1 MIQIITSGDSG
12 MHNMDPSLKKK
23 KIIIIKTKATVTA
36 PQQIPFKTN
45 MTKTIPKFLRLYTL
59 AA

>member
-1 MIQIITSGDSG
+1 